1 MKDGK
6 PITEQAGKFRITSTG
21 TRISLEISNTSQAD
35 SGQYAVIV
43 SNKKGENKV
52 AFSVNVH

>member
-1 MKDGK
+1 M
-6 PITEQAGKFRITSTG
+6 TCHFLQAGKFKLVSSG
-21 TRISLEISNTSQAD
+21 SKVSLEISNCSQAD

-43 SNKKGENKV
+43 ANQKGENKA